1 MQFKVPQDVQR
12 ADKIIGPLTLKHM
25 IIIGAGGGLAYIVY
39 TILSRSYFWE
49 VWLPPVAI
57 ILMLTAVIA
66 FVKIFN
72 VSFGKFVLLFIE
84 FNLLPRQRK
93 WFKASGE
100 IIIPITTSTKP
111 TKVQKKSAKKKM
123 SSAETINNL
132 DNLSQVLDA
141 YGKKIEKS

>member
-25 IIIGAGGGLAYIVY
+25 IIIGAGGGLAYIIY

-49 VWLPPVAI
+49 VWLPPVGI
-57 ILMLTAVIA
+57 ILVLTAVIA

-84 FNLLPRQRK
+84 FNIAPRQRK

-100 IIIPITTSTKP
+100 VIIPIITPPKP
-111 TKVQKKSAKKKM
+111 SDVQEKAVKKKQ
-123 SSAETINNL
+123 SSAETMGKL
-132 DNLSQVLDA
+132 DDLSHMLDT
-141 YGKKIEKS
+141 YGEKIEKS